1 MHRFFSRFQI
11 LRVGSIIKS
20 LIRSEV
26 FNVKSWNFLRAFLS
40 WMSIRQ
46 IKRYQ
51 KIFICRRYMTSR
63 NLEIFQV
70 NNRGNTY
77 SRTIKFVYILLQ
89 LVYILL
95 QIVYI
100 LLQLVYILL
109 QLVYILLQL
118 VYILLQLVYILLL
131 KNIFP
136 PRGVLEGRTHEYLLI
151 DYCCRI
157 LKAFIHLAPEA
168 IREPKARV
176 KWMKGFN
183 WDSVRNLN

>member
-1 MHRFFSRFQI
+1 
-11 LRVGSIIKS
+11 
-20 LIRSEV
+20 
-26 FNVKSWNFLRAFLS
+26 
-40 WMSIRQ
+40 MSIRQ
-46 IKRYQ
+46 TKQFQ

-109 QLVYILLQL
+109 QLVYILLQF
-118 VYILLQLVYILLL
+118 VYILLL

-136 PRGVLEGRTHEYLLI
+136 PRGVLEGRTPQYLLI

-176 KWMKGFN
+176 K
-183 WDSVRNLN
+183 

>member
-1 MHRFFSRFQI
+1 
-11 LRVGSIIKS
+11 
-20 LIRSEV
+20 
-26 FNVKSWNFLRAFLS
+26 
-40 WMSIRQ
+40 MSIRQ
-46 IKRYQ
+46 TKQFQ

-109 QLVYILLQL
+109 QF
-118 VYILLQLVYILLL
+118 VYILLL

-136 PRGVLEGRTHEYLLI
+136 PRGVLEGRTPQYLLI

-176 KWMKGFN
+176 K
-183 WDSVRNLN
+183 

>member
-1 MHRFFSRFQI
+1 
-11 LRVGSIIKS
+11 
-20 LIRSEV
+20 
-26 FNVKSWNFLRAFLS
+26 
-40 WMSIRQ
+40 
-46 IKRYQ
+46 
-51 KIFICRRYMTSR
+51 MTSR

-95 QIVYI
+95 Q
-100 LLQLVYILL
+100 LVYIM
-109 QLVYILLQL
+109 
-118 VYILLQLVYILLL
+118 LL
-131 KNIFP
+131 KNILAP
-136 PRGVLEGRTHEYLLI
+136 CGVLEVRTPEYLLI

-176 KWMKGFN
+176 
-183 WDSVRNLN
+183 RNLN